1 MIRVANKGC
10 VRRLGLR
17 SMKAARTRN
26 LVAVLAITL
35 TTVLFT
41 SLFTI
46 ASSINY
52 SFQQENFRQAGGDFH
67 GTIKGITWEQ
77 AEELRTDPLIK
88 EDFARLFVGMPSE
101 VPFNKSHVEVSYL
114 EPAAA
119 PHYFCQPVE
128 GALPREG
135 TDEAATDAH
144 VLALLGVKPEIGA
157 KFTLTFNLDDNTD
170 RPIPVTRT
178 FTLSGWWEYDSA
190 VVANHVL
197 LPRSAAEELCALG
210 SGNPYSMTGVWN
222 LDMMFRNAMSIKED
236 VYQVLQNHGYQGEDP
251 QGENYLKI
259 GVNWGYSGAQLSNS
273 FDPMTA
279 AAIAALLL
287 LIVFTG
293 YLIIYNVFQISVAN
307 DIRFYGLLKT
317 IGATGRQLKRIVR
330 QQALILSLIGIPIG
344 LLLGFVIGNKLTPVI
359 MSQMSYKN
367 AFVSFNPWIF
377 IGAALFALATV
388 FLSCARP
395 GRMAAKVSPVEAVRY
410 TEGGSPRKPGKRE
423 KTRKA
428 QGGASLP
435 TAAAAVPGEK
445 EGEAKWMRSKADD
458 AGGLTPGKEDNAAPR
473 RLDRRT
479 IAWDGGWCCKMAW
492 ANLGRSKGKT
502 VVTVLSLTL
511 AVVLAT
517 LTYTFSVG
525 FDMNKYLTHKADVD
539 FILGHAD
546 YFQTGKGFHSTDEE
560 VPESVIS
567 DVNARG
573 GIEESGRVYGGVSAI
588 KQFVTEDW
596 LRQCYGAYNRAEIV
610 DQVVAGTDRRS
621 DGLLETGAMM
631 YGMEDF
637 PLSLLD
643 VLEGDLAPLSDP
655 SRKAI
660 AAVFG
665 ANDYNETRW
674 DSNWTRLGDTVT
686 LRYVSKTEFFYRDTG
701 EITEDVDAAIESGR
715 PWGERAVEYEDVDYT
730 VCALVRIPNSISYR
744 YRTIGS
750 NEFIL
755 GAERFRQDSG
765 TDSVMTYVFN
775 TTDEAEPEMESFLGS
790 YTESVQPL
798 YDYESRASYVAEFE
812 GFRGMFLTMG
822 GALSLIIGLVGVL
835 NFINAILTG
844 ILTRKRELAVLQS
857 VGMTGRQLRTMLVCE
872 GLYYTLLSLLAS
884 LAITV
889 VLGPLLGG
897 AVGGVFW
904 FFTYRLTVV
913 PIVVILPVFLAL
925 GALVPLLVCR
935 SVARRTIVE
944 RLRDTES

>member
-1 MIRVANKGC
+1 MIRVANRGC
-10 VRRLGLR
+10 VRRLGFR
-17 SMKAARTRN
+17 SMKAAQTRN
-26 LVAVLAITL
+26 IVAVLAIAL

-46 ASSINY
+46 AASINY

-67 GTIKGITWEQ
+67 ATVKRITWEQ
-77 AEELRTDPLIK
+77 VEELRTDPLIK

-101 VPFNKSHVEVSYL
+101 VPFNKSHVEVSYM

-119 PHYFCQPVE
+119 PHYFCEPVE
-128 GALPREG
+128 GTLPREG
-135 TDEAATDAH
+135 TDEAATDTH

-157 KFTLTFNLDDNTD
+157 KFTVTFNLDDSTSH
-170 RPIPVTRT
+170 PIPVTRT

-190 VVANHVL
+190 VVANNIL
-197 LPRSAAEELCALG
+197 LPRTAAEELCALG
-210 SGNPYSMTGVWN
+210 SGDPYSMTGVWN
-222 LDMMFRNAMSIKED
+222 LDVMFKNALSIEED
-236 VYQVLQNHGYQGEDP
+236 INQVLQNHGYQGEDP
-251 QGENYLKI
+251 QGENYLDT

-279 AAIAALLL
+279 IAIAALLL
-287 LIVFTG
+287 LIIFTG
-293 YLIIYNVFQISVAN
+293 YLIIYNVFQISVTN

-317 IGATGRQLKRIVR
+317 IGTTGKQLRRIVR
-330 QQALILSLIGIPIG
+330 QQALMLSLIGIPIG
-344 LLLGFVIGNKLTPVI
+344 LLLGFIIGNKLTPVI
-359 MSQMSYKN
+359 MATLSYKN

-377 IGAALFALATV
+377 IGAALFALLTV
-388 FLSCARP
+388 FLSCKRP
-395 GRMAAKVSPVEAVRY
+395 GRVAAKVSPVEAVRY
-410 TEGGSPRKPGKRE
+410 TEGGSPGKPGKRE

-435 TAAAAVPGEK
+435 Q
-445 EGEAKWMRSKADD
+445 
-458 AGGLTPGKEDNAAPR
+458 
-473 RLDRRT
+473 
-479 IAWDGGWCCKMAW
+479 MAW
-492 ANLGRSKGKT
+492 ANLGRSKSKT
-502 VVTVLSLTL
+502 VVTVISLTL

-517 LTYTFSVG
+517 LTYTFSMG

-546 YFQTGKGFHSTDEE
+546 YFQSGRGFRSTDEE

-573 GIEESGRVYGGVSAI
+573 GIEKSGRIYGGVSAI

-596 LRQCYGAYNRAEIV
+596 LRQCYGAYNRPEIV
-610 DQVVAGTDRRS
+610 DQVVASTDRRS

-655 SRKAI
+655 SQKAI
-660 AAVFG
+660 AAVFS

-765 TDSVMTYVFN
+765 TSSVMTYVFN
-775 TTDEAEPEMESFLGS
+775 TTDEAEPDMESFLGS

-835 NFINAILTG
+835 NFVNAVLTG

-857 VGMTGRQLRTMLVCE
+857 VGMTGRQLKTMLVYE
-872 GLYYTLLSLLAS
+872 GLYYTVLALLVSLVM
-884 LAITV
+884 TV
-889 VLGPLLGG
+889 CLGPLVGG
-897 AVGGVFW
+897 AVGDIFW

-913 PIVVILPVFLAL
+913 PILVILPVFLVL
-925 GALVPLLVCR
+925 GALVPLWTYR

-944 RLRDTES
+944 RLREAEG

>member
-1 MIRVANKGC
+1 MLNVANRGC
-10 VRRLGLR
+10 IRRLGFR
-17 SMKAARTRN
+17 SMKAAQTRN
-26 LVAVLAITL
+26 IVAVLAIAL

-46 ASSINY
+46 AASINY

-67 GTIKGITWEQ
+67 ATVKDITWEQ

-88 EDFARLFVGMPSE
+88 EGFARLFLGMPSQ
-101 VPFNKSHVEVSYL
+101 VPFNKSHVEVSYM

-119 PHYFCQPVE
+119 PHSFCEPVE
-128 GALPREG
+128 GTLPREG
-135 TDEAATDAH
+135 TDEAATDTH
-144 VLALLGVKPEIGA
+144 VLALLGVEPKIGA

-170 RPIPVTRT
+170 HPIPVTRT

-197 LPRSAAEELCALG
+197 VPRSAAEEIAALG
-210 SGNPYSMTGVWN
+210 SRNPYSPTGKWN
-222 LDMMFRNAMSIKED
+222 LNVMFKDALSIEAD
-236 VYQVLQNHGYQGEDP
+236 INQVLQNHGYQSEDP
-251 QGENYLKI
+251 QGEDYLRT

-273 FDPMTA
+273 FDITTLI
-279 AAIAALLL
+279 AIVVLLL
-287 LIVFTG
+287 LIIFTG
-293 YLIIYNVFQISVAN
+293 YLIIYNVFQISVTN

-317 IGATGRQLKRIVR
+317 IGTTGRQLKRIVR
-330 QQALILSLIGIPIG
+330 QQALILSLIGIPFG
-344 LLLGFVIGNKLTPVI
+344 LLLGFVIGNKLTPVV
-359 MSQMSYKN
+359 MAQLSYKN
-367 AFVSFNPWIF
+367 AFVTFNPWIF
-377 IGAALFALATV
+377 IGAALFALVTV

-410 TEGGSPRKPGKRE
+410 TEGGTPKKPGKRE

-435 TAAAAVPGEK
+435 
-445 EGEAKWMRSKADD
+445 
-458 AGGLTPGKEDNAAPR
+458 
-473 RLDRRT
+473 
-479 IAWDGGWCCKMAW
+479 KMAW
-492 ANLGRSKGKT
+492 ANLGRSRSKT
-502 VVTVLSLTL
+502 VVTVISLTL

-517 LTYTFSVG
+517 LTYTFSMG

-596 LRQCYGAYNRAEIV
+596 LRQCYGAYNRAEVV
-610 DQVVAGTDRRS
+610 DQVIEITDRRP

-655 SRKAI
+655 SQKAI

-665 ANDYNETRW
+665 ANDYNETQW

-686 LRYVSKTEFFYRDTG
+686 LRYVSKTEFFYQDTG

-765 TDSVMTYVFN
+765 TSSVMTYVFN
-775 TTDEAEPEMESFLGS
+775 TTDEAEPDMESFLGS

-812 GFRGMFLTMG
+812 GFQGMFLTMG

-835 NFINAILTG
+835 NFVNAVLTG

-857 VGMTGRQLRTMLVCE
+857 VGLTGKQLKTMLVYE
-872 GLYYTLLSLLAS
+872 GLYYTVLALLVSLVM
-884 LAITV
+884 TV
-889 VLGPLLGG
+889 CLGPLVGN
-897 AVGGVFW
+897 AVGDIFW

-913 PIVVILPVFLAL
+913 PILVILPVFLVL
-925 GALVPLLVCR
+925 GALVPLWTYR

-944 RLRDTES
+944 RLREAEA

>member
-1 MIRVANKGC
+1 MIRVANRGC
-10 VRRLGLR
+10 IRRLGFR
-17 SMKAARTRN
+17 SMRAARTRN
-26 LVAVLAITL
+26 IVAVLAIAL

-67 GTIKGITWEQ
+67 ATVKRITWEQ
-77 AEELRTDPLIK
+77 VEELRTDPLIK

-101 VPFNKSHVEVSYL
+101 VPFNKSHVEVSYM

-119 PHYFCQPVE
+119 PHYFCEPVE
-128 GALPREG
+128 GTLPREG
-135 TDEAATDAH
+135 TDEAATDTH
-144 VLALLGVKPEIGA
+144 VLALLGVKPEVGA
-157 KFTLTFNLDDNTD
+157 KFTVTFNLDGSTSH
-170 RPIPVTRT
+170 PIPVTRT

-190 VVANHVL
+190 VVANNIL

-210 SGNPYSMTGVWN
+210 SGDPYSMTGVWN
-222 LDMMFRNAMSIKED
+222 LDVMFKNAMSIEED
-236 VYQVLQNHGYQGEDP
+236 INQVLQNHGYQGEDP
-251 QGENYLKI
+251 QGEHYLDT

-273 FDPMTA
+273 FDPTTA
-279 AAIAALLL
+279 IAIAALLL
-287 LIVFTG
+287 LIIFTG
-293 YLIIYNVFQISVAN
+293 YLIIYNVFQISVTN

-317 IGATGRQLKRIVR
+317 IGTTGKQLRRIVR
-330 QQALILSLIGIPIG
+330 QQALMLSLIGIPLG
-344 LLLGFVIGNKLTPVI
+344 LLLGFIIGNQLTPVI
-359 MSQMSYKN
+359 MSQLSYKN
-367 AFVSFNPWIF
+367 AFVSFNPLIF
-377 IGAALFALATV
+377 IGAALFALLTV
-388 FLSCARP
+388 FLSCKRP
-395 GRMAAKVSPVEAVRY
+395 GRVAAKVSPVEAVRY
-410 TEGGSPRKPGKRE
+410 TEGGGSDRKHGKRE
-423 KTRKA
+423 KLRRA

-435 TAAAAVPGEK
+435 
-445 EGEAKWMRSKADD
+445 
-458 AGGLTPGKEDNAAPR
+458 N
-473 RLDRRT
+473 
-479 IAWDGGWCCKMAW
+479 MAW
-492 ANLGRSKGKT
+492 ANLGRSRGKT

-517 LTYTFSVG
+517 LTYTFSMG
-525 FDMNKYLTHKADVD
+525 FDMNKYLARNADVD

-546 YFQTGKGFHSTDEE
+546 YFQTGRGFRSTDEE

-573 GIEESGRVYGGVSAI
+573 GIEKSGRIYGGVSAI

-596 LRQCYGAYNRAEIV
+596 LRQCYGAYNRPEIV
-610 DQVVAGTDRRS
+610 DQVIEITDRRP
-621 DGLLETGAMM
+621 DGLLETEAMM

-655 SRKAI
+655 SQKAI
-660 AAVFG
+660 AAVFN
-665 ANDYNETRW
+665 ANDYNETQW

-686 LRYVSKTEFFYRDTG
+686 LRYISKTEFFYRDTG

-744 YRTIGS
+744 YRTISS

-755 GAERFRQDSG
+755 GAERFKQDTG

-775 TTDEAEPEMESFLGS
+775 TTDEAEPEMESFLAK

-798 YDYESRASYVAEFE
+798 YDYESRATYVAEFE

-835 NFINAILTG
+835 NFTNAVLTG

-857 VGMTGRQLRTMLVCE
+857 VGMTGRQLKTMLVYE
-872 GLYYTLLSLLAS
+872 GLYYTLLALIVS
-884 LAITV
+884 LAMTV
-889 VLGPLLGG
+889 CLGPLVGS
-897 AVGGVFW
+897 AVGSIFW
-904 FFTYRLTVV
+904 FFTYRLTVT
-913 PIVVILPVFLAL
+913 PIFVILPVFLAL
-925 GALVPLLVCR
+925 GALVPLWTYR

-944 RLRDTES
+944 RLREAEG